1 MPADAGASDDVGGPG
16 DADGMRL
23 AAAVVA
29 AARERGATIAC
40 AESLTGGALCARL
53 VDVPGVSDV
62 LRGGVVSYQL
72 AVKSAV
78 LGVPASLLDDPG
90 PVSSEVAAAMATG
103 ARRVCDAGLGLSTTG
118 VAGPEP
124 HGGHAPGT
132 VWVGAA
138 WGDDVRTRM
147 VRIDGDRVRVR
158 AGAIDAAL
166 ELALEIFRGA

>member
-1 MPADAGASDDVGGPG
+1 MPADAGEDMGAGDDGVEGAS
-16 DADGMRL
+16 L
-23 AAAVVA
+23 AAAVA
-29 AARERGATIAC
+29 TAARERAATIAC

-78 LGVPASLLDDPG
+78 LGVPADLLDDPG
-90 PVSSEVAAAMATG
+90 PVSAQVAAAMATG
-103 ARRVCDAGLGLSTTG
+103 VRSVCDASLGLSTTG

-147 VRIDGDRVRVR
+147 VHVDGDRARVR

-166 ELALEIFRGA
+166 ALALEILEEA